1 MDLRPIIHSLFN
13 QSEYPCFD
21 AARVRQ
27 LCASL
32 ASQGGN
38 SMARKVG
45 QIIARGDRRW
55 LIRVYLG
62 RDHETKKRN
71 YHNRTIHGSM
81 REAQAYLTRKMRE
94 RDLGRDLEGAK
105 ITLNEYL
112 DRWLKT
118 AVGPRV
124 RPKTFQDYQGMLH
137 RYVRPILGERI
148 LAALRPL
155 DLQAMYQHMTERGLS
170 ARTIRYAHVLMKGAM
185 QQAVRWRL
193 LLENP
198 ADGLKVP
205 QQVRNEMRSLTVE
218 QARVLLK
225 AAEGTKYGPVLA
237 VALTTGMRPSE
248 YLGLKW
254 QDIDW
259 ARQTVSVVRSIRR
272 LNGKWCFSDTKR
284 LRSRRPIKLQNWIVS
299 LLHDLHTKVSAQ
311 DLYPE
316 ARDLI
321 FRTPSGQPI
330 SADYLAKHFRSIL
343 DIAGVPRMRLYDLRH
358 SAATIALAA
367 GVSPKV
373 VSEQLGHASTAF
385 TLDTYAHVLPHMQ
398 DEAAARVEAMLFR
411 QTA

>member
-1 MDLRPIIHSLFN
+1 
-13 QSEYPCFD
+13 
-21 AARVRQ
+21 
-27 LCASL
+27 
-32 ASQGGN
+32 
-38 SMARKVG
+38 MARKVG
-45 QIIARGDRRW
+45 QLIARGDRRW

-81 REAQAYLTRKMRE
+81 REAQAYLTRKLRE

-112 DRWLKT
+112 DRWLET
-118 AVGPRV
+118 AVRPRV

-137 RYVRPILGERI
+137 RYVRPILGERV
-148 LAALRPL
+148 LAGLRPL
-155 DLQAMYQHMTERGLS
+155 DLQTMYLQMTERGLS
-170 ARTIRYAHVLMKGAM
+170 ARTVRYAHVVVKSAM

-193 LLENP
+193 LLENS

-205 QQVRNEMRSLTVE
+205 QQQRNEMRALTVD
-218 QARVLLK
+218 QARTFLK
-225 AAEGTKYGPVLA
+225 AVEGTKYGPVLA

-259 ARQTVSVVRSIRR
+259 ARQTISIVRSIRR

-284 LRSRRPIKLQNWIVS
+284 SRSRRPIKLQGWIVARLRDLQTKAS
-299 LLHDLHTKVSAQ
+299 AHDLCPEGH
-311 DLYPE
+311 DLVFK
-316 ARDLI
+316 A
-321 FRTPSGQPI
+321 PSGQLI
-330 SADYLAKHFRSIL
+330 NADYLAKHFRSIL
-343 DIAGVPRMRLYDLRH
+343 DLAGLPRIRLYDLRH

-411 QTA
+411 ATA

>member
-1 MDLRPIIHSLFN
+1 
-13 QSEYPCFD
+13 
-21 AARVRQ
+21 
-27 LCASL
+27 
-32 ASQGGN
+32 
-38 SMARKVG
+38 MARKVG

-71 YHNRTIHGSM
+71 YHYRTIHGGM
-81 REAQAYLTRKMRE
+81 REAQAYLTRKLRE
-94 RDLGRDLEGAK
+94 RDLGGDLEGAK
-105 ITLNEYL
+105 ITLNEYV

-124 RPKTFQDYQGMLH
+124 RPNTFQDYQGMLH
-137 RYVRPILGERI
+137 RYVRPVLGERI

-193 LLENP
+193 LLEIP

-205 QQVRNEMRSLTVE
+205 QQVRNEMRSLTIE
-218 QARVLLK
+218 QARALLK

-284 LRSRRPIKLQNWIVS
+284 LRSRRPIKLQSWIVS
-299 LLHDLHTKVSAQ
+299 LLHDLCTKVSAQ

-316 ARDLI
+316 ARPLI

-330 SADYLAKHFRSIL
+330 SADYLAQHFRSIL
-343 DIAGVPRMRLYDLRH
+343 DSYDLWLDPGMHAVVAISELVKPYEANAMR
-358 SAATIALAA
+358 SYP
-367 GVSPKV
+367 VSTRINHVANDDEECSRPV
-373 VSEQLGHASTAF
+373 VI
-385 TLDTYAHVLPHMQ
+385 
-398 DEAAARVEAMLFR
+398 AAAQNRLFLWKSVMCVAR
-411 QTA
+411 ETIHRRAGKWNT